1 MAESSGRPTVTTS
14 GGTVQGQE
22 LADGV
27 LRFLG
32 IPYAAPPFGPNR
44 MRPPQPAE
52 PWDGIR
58 DCSAFGPTVPKGDY
72 PPAYARILAEVQIP
86 GDDCLNLNIW
96 TPELS
101 GAHPVLVWIHG
112 GSFMNGSNSV
122 AEYDGTAFAR
132 DGVVL
137 VSINY
142 RLAAEG
148 FLFLGDDVANIG
160 LQDQIAALRWV
171 RDNIAAFG
179 GDPDRVT
186 VAGESAGAI
195 SVTTM
200 LAMPAAAGLFTQ
212 AITESGATAHT
223 LSTDTAVS
231 VGHFLAEA
239 LSVEPTRDAIAA
251 VDIDKLV
258 RAAADLVTEVQTGG
272 DPAKWGSLA
281 LTLLPFAPVVDGET
295 LPRHP
300 IDAIAAG
307 SCGSVRLLTGS
318 TRDEARLF
326 LVAPGMIGLID
337 DDALAAGAAAYG
349 VDADAVEVYRR
360 AHSGG
365 IPGDVLAAIVTDWMF
380 AIPALRVTETRIG
393 AGAAPT
399 WVYRFDYPDPAH
411 SAGFG
416 AAHAAEIPFVFD
428 NLHEPSV
435 LPRLGEHP
443 SQAVADTAHRIWVDF
458 VTTGDPGWPAY
469 DLGQR
474 HVGLI
479 AETVADVPDPA
490 RDERLVWEGIR

>member
-1 MAESSGRPTVTTS
+1 MAESIQRPTVPTS
-14 GGTVQGQE
+14 GGAVQGQE
-22 LADGV
+22 LANGV

-58 DCSAFGPTVPKGDY
+58 DCSSFGPTVPKEDY
-72 PPAYARILAEVQIP
+72 PPAFAHLMPEVQIP
-86 GDDCLNLNIW
+86 GDDCLNVNIW
-96 TPELS
+96 TPDLENS
-101 GAHPVLVWIHG
+101 HPVLVWIHG
-112 GSFMNGSNSV
+112 GSFTYGSNSI
-122 AEYDGTAFAR
+122 AEFDGAAFAR

-142 RLAAEG
+142 RLGAEG
-148 FLFLGDDVANIG
+148 FLFLGDELANVG
-160 LQDQIAALRWV
+160 LQDQIAALAWV

-186 VAGESAGAI
+186 VAGQSAGAM
-195 SVTTM
+195 SVSTL
-200 LAMPAAAGLFTQ
+200 LAMPAAQGLFTQ
-212 AITESGATAHT
+212 AITQSGATAHT
-223 LSTDTAVS
+223 LNTDTAVS

-239 LSVEPTRDAIAA
+239 LNVEPTRDAIAA

-258 RAAADLVTEVQTGG
+258 RAVADLVTEVQSGG
-272 DPAKWGSLA
+272 DPAKWGALA
-281 LTLLPFAPVVDGET
+281 LSLLPFAPVIDGET

-300 IDAIAAG
+300 LDAIAAG
-307 SCGSVRLLTGS
+307 SSSSVPVLTGT

-326 LVAPGMIGLID
+326 FVAPQTIGFID
-337 DDALAAGAAAYG
+337 DDALVAGAAAYG
-349 VDADAVEVYRR
+349 ADADAVQVYRR
-360 AHSGG
+360 VRPDGT
-365 IPGDVLAAIVTDWMF
+365 PGDVLAAIVTDWF
-380 AIPALRVTETRIG
+380 YAIPALRVAETRIR

-399 WVYRFDYPDPAH
+399 WIYRFDYPDPAD

-416 AAHAAEIPFVFD
+416 AAHTADIPFVFD
-428 NLHEPSV
+428 TLHVPSV
-435 LPRLGEHP
+435 RHRLGQHP

-458 VTTGDPGWPAY
+458 VTSGDPGWPAY

-479 AETVADVPDPA
+479 GETVADVPDPA